1 MSQFEEDF
9 RNVYSL
15 MVWEKNQIPEE
26 EATITEEIIK
36 IDPNPNIGCSLDK
49 IAIIIVNAEDPLQ
62 KNPIVIF
69 AHGNG

>member
-1 MSQFEEDF
+1 MIFNYNYLYLLYF
-9 RNVYSL
+9 F
-15 MVWEKNQIPEE
+15 K
-26 EATITEEIIK
+26 
-36 IDPNPNIGCSLDK
+36 K